1 MRERCAAGGP
11 ALPRDGD
18 AARSRK
24 RQWTLIPPKGIGTTT
39 PLVSSGIFMGDEPSR
54 LDEHGRDRIDEQ
66 RMSGTTSTMLLRA
79 TLIASAIFIAHGAD
93 ARSPKE
99 NAQGTAIGS
108 GIAVLVDGGG
118 GVFSGATAGLLVNSI
133 SRRGQR

>member
-1 MRERCAAGGP
+1 M
-11 ALPRDGD
+11 
-18 AARSRK
+18 
-24 RQWTLIPPKGIGTTT
+24 
-39 PLVSSGIFMGDEPSR
+39 
-54 LDEHGRDRIDEQ
+54 DEQ
-66 RMSGTTSTMLLRA
+66 RMSGMARKMLLRA
-79 TLIASAIFIAHGAD
+79 TLIASAVLIAHGAH

-118 GVFSGATAGLLVNSI
+118 GVFSGATAGLLVTSI

>member
-1 MRERCAAGGP
+1 MRGGR
-11 ALPRDGD
+11 ALGGTGE
-18 AARSRK
+18 AARPCK
-24 RQWTLIPPKGIGTTT
+24 RQWTFLPPKAIGTRT
-39 PLVSSGIFMGDEPSR
+39 PIVSSGIFLEDKLAR
-54 LDEHGRDRIDEQ
+54 LDEHGPGRMDEQ
-66 RMSGTTSTMLLRA
+66 RMSGTTSKMLLRA
-79 TLIASAIFIAHGAD
+79 TLIASAVLIAHGAH
-93 ARSPKE
+93 ARSLKE